1 MNGNDLL
8 KISPESV
15 AWQDYRS
22 SNTGMV
28 VFYAGDPIAELP
40 IREVPEEL
48 PSEILP
54 EPNYE
59 SGTYGLYGCGK
70 SRIRNAF
77 VKSKIRYLF
86 FVTKYE
92 GTKADYTGRLVITGY
107 FRIWKTAEVKKL
119 HIRYG
124 SDYSCIDEEYCY
136 ALRADESR
144 FVAVEDAFAVTDE
157 VMKAWNY
164 KARLT
169 KQTRIMLNEQN
180 TAAIIDHLKSKP
192 DVTAQYVSETK
203 RLQPHGEEEEPA
215 IEFEDYK
222 EPENISEQQS
232 AKESQNQ
239 INNNNFAG

>member
-8 KISPESV
+8 KLSPESV

-22 SNTGMV
+22 ANKGMV
-28 VFYAGDPIAELP
+28 VFYASDPIAELP

-48 PSEILP
+48 LSDILP

-70 SRIRNAF
+70 SLIRNAF
-77 VKSKIRYLF
+77 AKAKLRYLL

-92 GTKADYTGRLVITGY
+92 GTKADYKGRFFITGY
-107 FRIWKTAEVKKL
+107 FRIFKTAEVKKL

-124 SDYSCIDEEYCY
+124 SDYSCIDEDTCT

-144 FVAVEDAFAVTDE
+144 FVAIEDAYAVTDE

-169 KQTRIMLNEQN
+169 KQTRIMLDEQN
-180 TAAIIDHLKSKP
+180 TGAVVGHLQSKP
-192 DVTAQYVSETK
+192 DITAQYVAETK
-203 RLQPHGEEEEPA
+203 RLQPHGGEEDGA

-222 EPENISEQQS
+222 GPAEPQQ
-232 AKESQNQ
+232 Q
-239 INNNNFAG
+239 

>member
-1 MNGNDLL
+1 MNSNDLL
-8 KISPESV
+8 KLSPESV

-28 VFYAGDPIAELP
+28 VFYASDPISELP
-40 IREVPEEL
+40 IRDVPEEL
-48 PSEILP
+48 NSDILP

-59 SGTYGLYGCGK
+59 TGTYGLYGCGK
-70 SRIRNAF
+70 SKIRNAF
-77 VKSKIRYLF
+77 VKSKVRYLL

-92 GTKADYTGRLVITGY
+92 GARADFKGKIIITGY
-107 FRIWKTAEVKKL
+107 YRIFKTAEVKKL

-124 SDYSCIDEEYCY
+124 SDYSCIDEQTCT

-144 FVAVEDAFAVTDE
+144 FVGIEDAFAVTEE

-169 KQTRIMLNEQN
+169 KQTRIMLDGQN
-180 TAAIIDHLKSKP
+180 AAVIVEHLKSKP
-192 DVTAQYVSETK
+192 DITAQYVAETK
-203 RLQPHGEEEEPA
+203 RLQPHDEEGEDQT

-222 EPENISEQQS
+222 EPAVSSENPAGAEPQ
-232 AKESQNQ
+232 
-239 INNNNFAG
+239 NNNTSG

>member
-1 MNGNDLL
+1 MNSNDLVKL
-8 KISPESV
+8 SPESV

-28 VFYAGDPIAELP
+28 VFYASDPISELP

-59 SGTYGLYGCGK
+59 TGTFGLYGCGK
-70 SRIRNAF
+70 SRIRSAF
-77 VKSKIRYLF
+77 VKSKVRYLL

-92 GTKADYTGRLVITGY
+92 GNRADYKGRLFITGY
-107 FRIWKTAEVKKL
+107 YRIWKTAEVKKL

-124 SDYSCIDEEYCY
+124 SDYSCIDEESCT

-144 FVAVEDAFAVTDE
+144 FVGIEDAFAVTDE

-169 KQTRIMLNEQN
+169 KQTRIMLDEQN
-180 TAAIIDHLKSKP
+180 TGAIVEHLKSKQ
-192 DVTAQYVSETK
+192 DITAQYVAETR
-203 RLQPHGEEEEPA
+203 RLQPHGEEKEPA
-215 IEFEDYK
+215 MEFEDYK
-222 EPENISEQQS
+222 EPAPAVSPDQP
-232 AKESQNQ
+232 
-239 INNNNFAG
+239 AGTEPPKV